1 MILILILPAFVLW
14 GTGSLGRS
22 KNKGP
27 SYAGTISNKKVSF
40 ERFAHGL
47 TGVRCQIILN
57 YYPQPRLLE
66 QFLSN
71 KELLGKL
78 AWDRLIMEQLARSSG
93 LKATDKEVIEYIKS
107 HPIFSRGGQF
117 DTRLY
122 DYVLKKVPID
132 PRSFEEI
139 VRETLI
145 IKKLNDAV
153 AKDVTITDT
162 EILENYKKEKGKLKI
177 AYAIFAAD
185 DKISKAKVDDTMIK
199 DYYDKHKSEFVMPAK
214 SGQEDMS
221 IENVAPLEDVKD
233 NIKGYLTGLEA
244 RKLAS
249 AAADES
255 HTKIAASMKGGE
267 QFEAALVTAG
277 LKKAETQEFSRT
289 DYLNEIGEMFPVS
302 EAAAKLKPG
311 EVSSPVET
319 RKGYIIF
326 KVIDGPKVDEEAFKK
341 EREEYSKMALDQKKM
356 EYLEKWLRQ
365 LDSANQPVIDMKDYE
380 KYYR

>member
-1 MILILILPAFVLW
+1 MLKVFRHKNVTKFVLWMILILILPAFVLW

-162 EILENYKKEKGKLKI
+162 EILT
-177 AYAIFAAD
+177 
-185 DKISKAKVDDTMIK
+185 S
-199 DYYDKHKSEFVMPAK
+199 
-214 SGQEDMS
+214 
-221 IENVAPLEDVKD
+221 LE
-233 NIKGYLTGLEA
+233 
-244 RKLAS
+244 R
-249 AAADES
+249 
-255 HTKIAASMKGGE
+255 
-267 QFEAALVTAG
+267 
-277 LKKAETQEFSRT
+277 R
-289 DYLNEIGEMFPVS
+289 
-302 EAAAKLKPG
+302 
-311 EVSSPVET
+311 
-319 RKGYIIF
+319 R
-326 KVIDGPKVDEEAFKK
+326 
-341 EREEYSKMALDQKKM
+341 
-356 EYLEKWLRQ
+356 
-365 LDSANQPVIDMKDYE
+365 AN
-380 KYYR
+380 